1 LTHGTR
7 HSRESGNP
15 ASRHIVDSRLR
26 GNDGVDFVD
35 GVKRRSVLALALA
48 GVLTACGFELRRAPE
63 LRFKTLQFAG
73 FKPHSLLADELRRSI
88 AASTTTRVV
97 EAASQAD
104 VVLEA
109 LADSR
114 DKGVVASTSAGQ
126 VREVQL
132 RLVLQ
137 FRLRTPAGKE
147 LIPAT
152 EIALSRDMTYNERD
166 ALAKE
171 QEEELLYRAMQSDI
185 ANQVLRR
192 LAAVQSL

>member
-1 LTHGTR
+1 M
-7 HSRESGNP
+7 
-15 ASRHIVDSRLR
+15 I
-26 GNDGVDFVD
+26 
-35 GVKRRSVLALALA
+35 KRRTFVSLAAL
-48 GVLTACGFELRRAPE
+48 GLSACGFELRRPPE
-63 LRFKTLQFAG
+63 LRFKTVQLVG
-73 FKPHSLLADELRRSI
+73 FKPHSTLADELRRSV

-97 EAASQAD
+97 EAASQAE

-114 DKGVVASTSAGQ
+114 DKGVVASTTAGQ

-132 RLVLQ
+132 RAVLN

-147 LIPAT
+147 LIAPT

-171 QEEELLYRAMQSDI
+171 QEEEALYRAMQSDI
-185 ANQVLRR
+185 AAQVLRR
-192 LAAVQSL
+192 LAAVKTL

>member
-1 LTHGTR
+1 LTHRTR

-15 ASRHIVDSRLR
+15 ASVHIVDSRFR
-26 GNDGVDFVD
+26 GNDG
-35 GVKRRSVLALALA
+35 RRRLLISLGLT

-63 LRFKTLQFAG
+63 LRFKTLQLAG
-73 FKPHSLLADELRRSI
+73 FKPHSPLADELRRNI
-88 AASTTTRVV
+88 AASTTSVV
-97 EAASQAD
+97 EVMSQAE

-114 DKGVVASTSAGQ
+114 DKGVVASTTAGQ

-132 RLVLQ
+132 RSLFR

-147 LIPAT
+147 LIAPT
-152 EIALSRDMTYNERD
+152 ELVLSRDMTYNERD

>member
-1 LTHGTR
+1 MT
-7 HSRESGNP
+7 
-15 ASRHIVDSRLR
+15 
-26 GNDGVDFVD
+26 
-35 GVKRRSVLALALA
+35 KRRLLLGLAVLGLS
-48 GVLTACGFELRRAPE
+48 ACGFQLRRAPE
-63 LRFKTLQFAG
+63 LRFKTLHLAG
-73 FKPHSLLADELRRSI
+73 FKPHSPLADELRRNI

-97 EAASQAD
+97 EAVSQAE

-109 LADSR
+109 IADSR
-114 DKGVVASTSAGQ
+114 DKGVVASTTAGQ

-132 RLVLQ
+132 RSLLT

-147 LIPAT
+147 LIPST
-152 EIALSRDMTYNERD
+152 EIALTRDMTYNERD
-166 ALAKE
+166 ALAKD